1 MTAIVIAED
10 NLTFLDKITTWVLR
24 EPGMELLYFAR
35 NGMALLQDIISKKP
49 LPDVILM
56 DIEMP
61 LIDGIEATSFIKD
74 QYPQIRIIGLTS
86 HSTEGMAIH
95 ALTAGMDGFAGK
107 ALSEYIL
114 PEAIETVL
122 KGKLFIDNRLD
133 FNTDY
138 ILETVKKR
146 KELIANYHNALPTL
160 TPKEMAFI
168 ILAAT
173 SLKYKQVAE
182 IMNLSEKSIHGY
194 FETVSN
200 KLKLS
205 SRQHLTLFA
214 HQHGLTHMADYT
226 SSY

>member
-10 NLTFLDKITTWVLR
+10 NVTNLDKITNWVLR
-24 EPGMELLYFAR
+24 EPQKELLYFSR

-61 LIDGIEATSFIKD
+61 LVDGIEATSFIKD

-95 ALTAGMDGFAGK
+95 ALAAGMDGFAAK
-107 ALSEYIL
+107 ALFEYVL

-122 KGKLFIDNRLD
+122 KGELFVDNRLD
-133 FNTDY
+133 FNTDH

-146 KELIANYHNALPTL
+146 KELISNYKNALPTL

-173 SLKYKQVAE
+173 SLKYKQIAE

-194 FETVSN
+194 FEAVSN

>member
-10 NLTFLDKITTWVLR
+10 NVTNLDKITNWVLR
-24 EPGMELLYFAR
+24 EPQKELLYFSR

-61 LIDGIEATSFIKD
+61 LVDGIEATSFIKD

-95 ALTAGMDGFAGK
+95 ALAAGMDGFAAK
-107 ALSEYIL
+107 ALFEYVL

-122 KGKLFIDNRLD
+122 KGELFVDNRLD
-133 FNTDY
+133 FDTDH

-146 KELIANYHNALPTL
+146 KELISNYKNALPTL
-160 TPKEMAFI
+160 TPKEMTFI

-173 SLKYKQVAE
+173 SLKYKQIAE

-194 FETVSN
+194 FEAVSN

>member
-10 NLTFLDKITTWVLR
+10 NVTNLDKITNWVLR
-24 EPGMELLYFAR
+24 EPQKELLYFSR

-61 LIDGIEATSFIKD
+61 LVDGIEATSFIKD

-95 ALTAGMDGFAGK
+95 ALAAGMDGFAAK
-107 ALSEYIL
+107 ALFEYVL

-122 KGKLFIDNRLD
+122 KGELFVDNRLD
-133 FNTDY
+133 FDTDH

-146 KELIANYHNALPTL
+146 KELISNYKNALPTL

-173 SLKYKQVAE
+173 SLKYKQIAE

-194 FETVSN
+194 FEAVSN